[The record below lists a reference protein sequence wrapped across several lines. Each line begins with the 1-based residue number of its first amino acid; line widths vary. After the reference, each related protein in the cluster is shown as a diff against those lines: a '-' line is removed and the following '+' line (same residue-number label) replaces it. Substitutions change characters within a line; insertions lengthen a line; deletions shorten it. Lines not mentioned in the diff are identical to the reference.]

1 MDQIKIGRFVAET
14 RRAKGFTQR
23 QLADQLSISDKTIS
37 KWETG
42 KGLPDVSLML
52 PLCQALDITVNDLL
66 TGARVSASDYQQKAE
81 ENMMDLI
88 KENQENKKRFAL
100 SMVCAAITVI
110 AVVALV
116 FLASYLDLPVPAR
129 IAVLA
134 LAVLA
139 VVFLALMVYTLFFA
153 LPFSATYLE
162 ENAPRK
168 AYTGGMYALCRHPGV
183 LWFAGAYLCLGL
195 LLGTPKA
202 AVFALVMT
210 GLNIAYVLFQD
221 RWTFPQSFV
230 NYEEY
235 RRTTPFLLPTPGSA
249 VRCVRTWKGG
259 AEQ

>member
-1 MDQIKIGRFVAET
+1 MEFVLGTAAFAAFFAYDVNSVHPVRPWFHRLFAVGCALLAAATGLLVWNCRAFFAFSGRA
-14 RRAKGFTQR
+14 
-23 QLADQLSISDKTIS
+23 
-37 KWETG
+37 
-42 KGLPDVSLML
+42 
-52 PLCQALDITVNDLL
+52 
-66 TGARVSASDYQQKAE
+66 
-81 ENMMDLI
+81 
-88 KENQENKKRFAL
+88 
-100 SMVCAAITVI
+100 
-110 AVVALV
+110 
-116 FLASYLDLPVPAR
+116 
-129 IAVLA
+129 LA
-134 LAVLA
+134 LGALA
-139 VVFLALMVYTLFFA
+139 AVFLALMVYTLFFA

-195 LLGTPKA
+195 LLGAPKA

-221 RWTFPQSFV
+221 CWTFPKSFV

-249 VRCVRTWKGG
+249 ARCVRTWKGG

>member
-1 MDQIKIGRFVAET
+1 MEFVLGTAAFAAFFAYDVNSVRPVRPWFHRLFAVGCALLAAAT
-14 RRAKGFTQR
+14 GLLVWNCRAF
-23 QLADQLSISDKTIS
+23 
-37 KWETG
+37 
-42 KGLPDVSLML
+42 
-52 PLCQALDITVNDLL
+52 
-66 TGARVSASDYQQKAE
+66 
-81 ENMMDLI
+81 
-88 KENQENKKRFAL
+88 FA
-100 SMVCAAITVI
+100 
-110 AVVALV
+110 
-116 FLASYLDLPVPAR
+116 FNGP
-129 IAVLA
+129 VLA

-221 RWTFPQSFV
+221 RWTFPKSFV

>member
-1 MDQIKIGRFVAET
+1 MEFVLGTA
-14 RRAKGFTQR
+14 AF
-23 QLADQLSISDKTIS
+23 AAFFAY
-37 KWETG
+37 
-42 KGLPDVSLML
+42 DVNSVRPVRPWFHRLFAVG
-52 PLCQALDITVNDLL
+52 CALL
-66 TGARVSASDYQQKAE
+66 T
-81 ENMMDLI
+81 
-88 KENQENKKRFAL
+88 
-100 SMVCAAITVI
+100 
-110 AVVALV
+110 
-116 FLASYLDLPVPAR
+116 
-129 IAVLA
+129 
-134 LAVLA
+134 VLA